1 MANFFVGFR
10 VFCEDSSR
18 PDSFVSQ
25 IKKQAHVPK
34 KLWMGMPVVIS
45 NTKLGEHL
53 IREPRAFYVT
63 DFDSHTV
70 TIKPV
75 PNAAT
80 DDDNDVDGEMDL
92 GEDDIVGQEYTITR
106 DNFYRLMEP
115 PNFQGA
121 DFNGAGS
128 TIQWKSAGN
137 TLNGP
142 MGGGMGGMPPM
153 GGM

>member
-1 MANFFVGFR
+1 MPNLFGGFK
-10 VFCEDSSR
+10 VFCEEHTR

-25 IKKQAHVPK
+25 IKKQVHVPK
-34 KLWMGMPVVIS
+34 KLWFGMPVVIS

-53 IREPRAFYVT
+53 IREPTAFYVV

-75 PNAAT
+75 PYAYNDEDM
-80 DDDNDVDGEMDL
+80 DDEIDLADDHEEGE
-92 GEDDIVGQEYTITR
+92 EYTITR
-106 DNFYRLMEP
+106 DNFFRLLEP
-115 PNFQGA
+115 PNYQGA

-128 TIQWKSAGN
+128 AIQWKSAGN

-142 MGGGMGGMPPM
+142 MGGGMGGPPM